1 LGYDGLCTTVDRI
14 WEQRRDD
21 STADHDTRSSS
32 GDTGGDPAAD
42 RYARR
47 RVVIMALGAWFFLIW
62 LVFVI
67 LTAIV
72 LLIWGWRRGQFKN
85 VEEAKYKMLEDKEP
99 EPWPHQKGE

>member
-1 LGYDGLCTTVDRI
+1 
-14 WEQRRDD
+14 
-21 STADHDTRSSS
+21 
-32 GDTGGDPAAD
+32 
-42 RYARR
+42 
-47 RVVIMALGAWFFLIW
+47 MALGAWFFLIW